1 MLFTILIA
9 LALVEFQKK
18 VAELPKKHGTKYYNS
33 EVQKLEDHLQLV
45 SLIMHNIRSFLFLY
59 F

>member
-1 MLFTILIA
+1 MLFTIHIT

-45 SLIMHNIRSFLFLY
+45 RA
-59 F
+59 